1 MYFDRLES
9 FLGSRYNRCVMAFIC
24 GSTGVKR
31 GKNVRKTVI
40 LDGFNNSL
48 EFIDK
53 EYVNGGGLA
62 INEIDG
68 MEDGKAYLIV
78 LSKNINTENG
88 CQIIF
93 SNEIKKQQLC
103 KKEEE

>member
-1 MYFDRLES
+1 
-9 FLGSRYNRCVMAFIC
+9 MAFVC

-62 INEIDG
+62 LNEIDNI
-68 MEDGKAYLIV
+68 EEGKAYLVV

-93 SNEIKKQQLC
+93 SNEIKKQQPC

>member
-1 MYFDRLES
+1 
-9 FLGSRYNRCVMAFIC
+9 MAFVC
-24 GSTGVKR
+24 GSTDVKR

-48 EFIDK
+48 SFIDK

-62 INEIDG
+62 LNEIG
-68 MEDGKAYLIV
+68 QMESGKAYFVV
-78 LSKNINTENG
+78 LLKNTNTENG

-93 SNEIKKQQLC
+93 SNEIKKD
-103 KKEEE
+103 EISS